1 MKHHEEHMAL
11 SDELDRMFDADRT
24 LRRAEAILLRNKA
37 SADLVSLLEKETQRA
52 LAMADRTEATVRLER
67 LADLCAQV
75 PGPRMT
81 DALIAILDDPEPR
94 VRVAAGEALRDVGY
108 ERYAEVARGIER
120 ALDRK
125 ADGLAM
131 AEIPWILAEIAEPS
145 ALPLLRRFLDHANP
159 DVAAAAIEALAQL
172 QDPGAI
178 PDLER
183 FVSDEREVIIEDFEY
198 ETKTT
203 LGELAR
209 DALEML
215 GYSPGED
222 N

>member
-1 MKHHEEHMAL
+1 MSL
-11 SDELDRMFDADRT
+11 PDELQRIFDADRV
-24 LRRAEAILLRNKA
+24 LRSAESVLLRKKG
-37 SADLVSLLEKETQRA
+37 SKELITLLERETENA
-52 LAMADRTEATVRLER
+52 LQMEDRHKGEVRLER

-81 DALIAILDDPEPR
+81 DALIAILNDGEPR
-94 VRVAAGEALRDVGY
+94 VRVAAGEALRDLGY

-120 ALDRK
+120 ALDRN

-131 AEIPWILAEIAEPS
+131 SELPWVLAEIAEPS
-145 ALPLLRRFLDHANP
+145 ARPLICRFLDHPSP

-172 QDPGAI
+172 GDPDAV

-183 FVSDEREVIIEDFEY
+183 FVGDSRVVLIEDFED

-203 LGELAR
+203 LGELAE

-215 GYSPGED
+215 GVKPSTGD
-222 N
+222 

>member
-1 MKHHEEHMAL
+1 MSL
-11 SDELDRMFDADRT
+11 PDELERIFDADRVLQT
-24 LRRAEAILLRNKA
+24 AESVLLRNKGSKELTA
-37 SADLVSLLEKETQRA
+37 LLESAAENAIHMEDRKEGT
-52 LAMADRTEATVRLER
+52 MRLER

-81 DALIAILDDPEPR
+81 DALIAILNDGEPR
-94 VRVAAGEALRDVGY
+94 VRLAAGEALRDLGY

-120 ALDRK
+120 ALDRN

-131 AEIPWILAEIAEPS
+131 SELPWVLAEIAEPS
-145 ALPLLRRFLDHANP
+145 ALPLIRRFLDHPSA

-172 QDPGAI
+172 QDPEALA
-178 PDLER
+178 DLER
-183 FVSDEREVIIEDFEY
+183 FVGDMRVVIIENFED

-203 LGELAR
+203 LGELAE

-215 GYSPGED
+215 GVRPNGKD
-222 N
+222 